1 MKDNFWLIDV
11 NKENKQMTLLDTAK
25 HQKSL
30 LQISKVLKESYDVS
44 QINSN
49 LEIFPYK
56 LEMEKLK
63 YSKEQQ
69 NYIFKYINQDEK
81 NYNQSQVLFELINN
95 IKAGNKKEIN
105 KILF

>member
-63 YSKEQQ
+63 YNKEQQ